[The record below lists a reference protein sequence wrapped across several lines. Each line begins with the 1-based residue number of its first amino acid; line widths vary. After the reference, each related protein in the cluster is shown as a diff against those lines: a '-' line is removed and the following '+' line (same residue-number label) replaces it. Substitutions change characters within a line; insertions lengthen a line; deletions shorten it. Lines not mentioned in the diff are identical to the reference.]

1 MRLPAAVRSAVQGFL
16 FSTPGTHH
24 RTVLRANARHF
35 GAIFNA
41 QRAALLED
49 SQALGLQRLDARC
62 IRLRFV
68 FFFGD
73 LARMNSNQIG
83 NDLARAL
90 VGDCDVAPVSP
101 APS

>member
-1 MRLPAAVRSAVQGFL
+1 MTTPYLP
-16 FSTPGTHH
+16 
-24 RTVLRANARHF
+24 VLSPLMVEE
-35 GAIFNA
+35 
-41 QRAALLED
+41 QVRAALLED